1 MIDLLIVPAV
11 TFGLAGWMVYSA
23 EKKQKKR
30 EDEFEK
36 RKEKFCDWQSDQLN
50 QRFSQYELLIPEKKN
65 LRSTFG
71 QDHMDM
77 ELLARGPC
85 NAKLFKNKTTGELIG
100 MFDGEVHRAGEPSAD
115 KLTLAEW
122 DETIRISF
130 SSGTSLGFGI
140 TFRLLKALDLGMKF
154 YSREEEE
161 FDVKQQKGQKTKPN
175 KPNLYIVK

>member
-1 MIDLLIVPAV
+1 
-11 TFGLAGWMVYSA
+11 MVYSA

-30 EDEFEK
+30 EEEFEK
-36 RKEKFCDWQSDQLN
+36 KKETFCDWQSDQLS
-50 QRFSQYELLIPEKKN
+50 QRFSQYELLIPEKKH

-77 ELLARGPC
+77 ELLARGPY
-85 NAKLFKNKTTGELIG
+85 NAKLFKNRATGELIG
-100 MFDGEVHRAGEPSAD
+100 MFDGGIHRAGEPSAD
-115 KLTLAEW
+115 RLILAEF
-122 DETIRISF
+122 DETIRIRF
-130 SSGTSLGFGI
+130 SSGTNLGFGI

-161 FDVKQQKGQKTKPN
+161 FDIKHQQGQKTKPA